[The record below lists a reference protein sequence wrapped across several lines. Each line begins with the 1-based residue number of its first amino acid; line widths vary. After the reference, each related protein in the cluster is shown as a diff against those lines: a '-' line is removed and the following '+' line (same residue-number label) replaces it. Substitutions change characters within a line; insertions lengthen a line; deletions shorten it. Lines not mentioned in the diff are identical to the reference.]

1 MLRFQGKSAVRSM
14 ALTGFDPENA
24 SLLFVFF
31 ATTRRYKLKNYVL
44 QLFPECANGLDL
56 SVLQEGDEDDY
67 SKNRRG
73 CVAVSMPPSLV
84 LPPLSRNPLWV
95 WDERQREDGGE
106 MVNQSTSH
114 SHSIHSSQRQMEF
127 DCTHFLR
134 NFVGC

>member
-14 ALTGFDPENA
+14 ALTGFDPENT

-95 WDERQREDGGE
+95 WDERQREDGETG
-106 MVNQSTSH
+106 
-114 SHSIHSSQRQMEF
+114 R
-127 DCTHFLR
+127 D
-134 NFVGC
+134 G

>member
-14 ALTGFDPENA
+14 ALTGFDPENT

-73 CVAVSMPPSLV
+73 CVASSILNASLPPSLV

-95 WDERQREDGGE
+95 WDERQREDGETG
-106 MVNQSTSH
+106 
-114 SHSIHSSQRQMEF
+114 R
-127 DCTHFLR
+127 D
-134 NFVGC
+134 G